1 MTAATIDLA
10 ALDNPTWDE
19 TERSNVRTM
28 ADFVQLLMNDH
39 DFDAVR
45 ERFSTGTYVQHNRS
59 IPDGIDGL
67 IGYVS
72 QLVKRFPDYSYD
84 VRQIVASGDRVI
96 FHSHA
101 TLKSEHRGDESRG
114 FNIFDMWRLEDGKI
128 ANHWDSLQAL
138 DFSSRLIALAGG
150 GRIKNDNG
158 VF

>member
-1 MTAATIDLA
+1 VNASTIDLG
-10 ALDNPTWDE
+10 ALDSPTWNE

-28 ADFVQLLMNDH
+28 AEFVQLLMNNH

-45 ERFSTGTYVQHNRS
+45 EGFSTGTYIQHNRS

-67 IGYVS
+67 IGYVG

-84 VRQIVASGDRVI
+84 VRQIVASGDVVI

-101 TLKSEHRGDESRG
+101 TLKVEHRGDESKG
-114 FNIFDMWRLEDGKI
+114 FNIFDMWRLEEGKI
-128 ANHWDSLQAL
+128 ADHWDSLQAL
-138 DFSSRLIALAGG
+138 DFSARLITLTGG
-150 GRIKNDNG
+150 GKVRNTNG